1 MRVRKKNGSVVDF
14 DDNKILAAVDK
25 SAKRA
30 SKTLSEFQKRLLLED
45 IKQNVGGEV
54 CVADLHNIVEQ
65 GLEKIDTEVA
75 RSYKSYRDYKQC
87 FVSAMDEVFQKSKAL
102 LYGVDKENANF
113 DSNLI
118 STKNSLI
125 RGYLTKELYR
135 NFFLSKEE
143 IQAIDDGYIY
153 IHDLRDMLQNS
164 INCCL
169 FDIGTVLNGG
179 FEMAGISYTE
189 PSGVLSALQVI
200 GDVTLSASA
209 QQFGGFTLAE
219 LDKVLLP
226 YTLKS
231 ADKHK
236 EDAVKFGVKDVA
248 GYVDTKVK
256 DELKQGFQSLELKL
270 NTVPS
275 SRGDFA
281 FTTVTFGEIK
291 ETDPALR
298 YWQIEICKAILNTRM
313 NGHGKNKIPVVFPKL
328 VYLYSQQQ
336 HNDNKDQQELFDVA
350 IKCSS
355 KAQYPDYLSLDGDG
369 YLCDIYKTTG
379 KIISPM
385 GKHTAHVKSL

>member
-1 MRVRKKNGSVVDF
+1 MIVVKKNGDKENFSDE
-14 DDNKILAAVDK
+14 KIIKAVEK

-30 SKTLSEFQKRLLLED
+30 SKTLTEYQKRLLLEA
-45 IKQNVGGEV
+45 IKQNIEDAVEVGI
-54 CVADLHNIVEQ
+54 LHNVVEQ
-65 GLEKIDTEVA
+65 CLSKIDSDVA
-75 RSYKSYRDYKQC
+75 NSYKSYRDYKQC
-87 FVSAMDEVFQKSKAL
+87 FISTMDEVFQKSKAL

-143 IQAIDDGYIY
+143 LQAIDDGYVY
-153 IHDLRDMLQNS
+153 IHDLRDLLQNS

-169 FDIGTVLNGG
+169 FDIGNVLSDG
-179 FEMAGISYTE
+179 FEMAGIQYKE
-189 PSGVLSALQVI
+189 PSGVLSALQVV
-200 GDVTLSASA
+200 GDVTLAASA
-209 QQFGGFTLAE
+209 QGFGGFTLPQMN
-219 LDKVLLP
+219 DVLIK
-226 YTLKS
+226 YVMKS
-231 ADKHK
+231 VKKHTK
-236 EDAVKFGVKDVA
+236 DAVEFGINDVEV
-248 GYVDTKVK
+248 YVEMKVK
-256 DELKQGFQSLELKL
+256 EELKQGFQSLELKL

-281 FTTVTFGEIK
+281 FTTLSFGEVK
-291 ETDPALR
+291 ETDPTLR
-298 YWQIEICKAILNTRM
+298 YWHIEICKAILNTRM
-313 NGHGKNKIPVVFPKL
+313 KGHGKNGIPVPFPKL
-328 VYLYSQQQ
+328 VYLYSQEQ
-336 HNDNKDQQELFDVA
+336 HDKNADQQELFDLA

-385 GKHTAHVKSL
+385 GKRQLFPI